1 MNKVPELVNKNTKI
15 MVKLLVEIINDFFE
29 PLSYK
34 SMIFLIVM
42 MTAMMIVQAKM
53 TSRKK

>member
-1 MNKVPELVNKNTKI
+1 

-34 SMIFLIVM
+34 SMGFIIL
-42 MTAMMIVQAKM
+42 MMIGLSMASGIF
-53 TSRKK
+53 SRQNESIPKQLKSQ